1 MSSDN
6 FLFCVYNLCMPSR
19 PPAPA
24 LSLLLLGILAFPA
37 SAAIRAPS
45 EQSQQPASQ
54 AANPVR
60 AGDNGSPKQ
69 PDPEA
74 ELQRALNDAGSDRAA
89 LVRNLEGFLKRHPD
103 YPNRTRIY
111 RALVEAD
118 LQLKDDDRAADY
130 SERMVALNP
139 NEISILLLAIE
150 LLERREEEAGLRRA
164 VSYSTRILNLV
175 EHVSPYERSSRVSV
189 EQWELQKK
197 NDLANTHFLRGD
209 LYFRLRDYDA
219 ARKDLETSYE
229 ILPTAG
235 AAQRLGESAELQKDL
250 PTAIQEYARAFALA
264 EGKSGN
270 VSREEIRRKIGN
282 VWRLAHG
289 SANGLGEYLLN
300 TYDSVTQPSLKKPA
314 PNQSAKEL
322 PDFIVRKAS
331 NGSAYP
337 LKSTKGRVVVLNF
350 WATWCGPCH
359 ALEPLFAHV
368 AADFHDLPDAVFLS
382 ANCDEDETLVA
393 PYLQKDK
400 LVTEVV
406 FADGLNRLYSV
417 DSFPTVIVIDREGKI
432 AYRSNGFQ
440 ADTFE
445 RDLSAAVRRA
455 LDKGATAERVAP

>member
-1 MSSDN
+1 RCSSD
-6 FLFCVYNLCMPSR
+6 
-19 PPAPA
+19 
-24 LSLLLLGILAFPA
+24 
-37 SAAIRAPS
+37 
-45 EQSQQPASQ
+45 
-54 AANPVR
+54 
-60 AGDNGSPKQ
+60 
-69 PDPEA
+69 
-74 ELQRALNDAGSDRAA
+74 LNDAGSDRAA

-235 AAQRLGESAELQKDL
+235 AAQRLGETAELQKDL

-264 EGKSGN
+264 EGKRSEERRVGKECR
-270 VSREEIRRKIGN
+270 SRRSKKGEKKKRDVGYRRMI
-282 VWRLAHG
+282 L
-289 SANGLGEYLLN
+289 
-300 TYDSVTQPSLKKPA
+300 
-314 PNQSAKEL
+314 
-322 PDFIVRKAS
+322 
-331 NGSAYP
+331 
-337 LKSTKGRVVVLNF
+337 
-350 WATWCGPCH
+350 
-359 ALEPLFAHV
+359 
-368 AADFHDLPDAVFLS
+368 
-382 ANCDEDETLVA
+382 
-393 PYLQKDK
+393 
-400 LVTEVV
+400 
-406 FADGLNRLYSV
+406 
-417 DSFPTVIVIDREGKI
+417 
-432 AYRSNGFQ
+432 
-440 ADTFE
+440 
-445 RDLSAAVRRA
+445 
-455 LDKGATAERVAP
+455 